1 LGLFVQTLFSHR
13 LTPIGTDYLFS
24 GQIQVKTDVIHHE
37 MHEKDT
43 DLILDGI
50 QDKMDIIHHEE
61 TKKHEVEKELG
72 GFMRRRFPVLLLA
85 GRGSLVFKGRGFR
98 LIID

>member
-1 LGLFVQTLFSHR
+1 MRIGFVCSVFFSHR

-24 GQIQVKTDVIHHE
+24 GKIQGKMDVIYHETHE

-43 DLILDGI
+43 DSILDEI

-72 GFMRRRFPVLLLA
+72 GA
-85 GRGSLVFKGRGFR
+85 CGGGF
-98 LIID
+98 LFCCWPGGDL